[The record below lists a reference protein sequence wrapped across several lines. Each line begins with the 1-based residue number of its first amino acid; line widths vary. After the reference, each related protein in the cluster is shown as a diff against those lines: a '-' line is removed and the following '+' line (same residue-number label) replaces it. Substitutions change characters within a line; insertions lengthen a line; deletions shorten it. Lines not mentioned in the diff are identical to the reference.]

1 MTNNRALR
9 LLSAAGLLLF
19 ILAATPRPSPAG
31 SDNKV
36 RPALGLALREAPAG
50 GPAIRVWVY
59 FKDKGV
65 GDAAALQLALAET
78 RAGMRA
84 RSLQRRAKT
93 RPSGALVDEMDLPV
107 APSYT
112 AEVQAQTPEIRAVSR
127 WLNAVSVEAT
137 PAQVRALAGL
147 DCVASLDLVRSF
159 RRSGPESAADER
171 DAEEDEGGGDGA
183 GSAAPPDPIPGLGPF
198 YGGAYRQVSM
208 MGVPALHAAG
218 LTGRGVVVCLLDV
231 GFRKSHDAF
240 QTARIIAE
248 RDFVMKDGNVQ
259 RDPANS
265 LDYSDAHGTSCWSLL
280 GGYRPG
286 TLVGP
291 AFGAEFILGKTE
303 DGRSETPVEEDYWV
317 AGIEW
322 AEGLGADVVSSSLGY
337 TDWYRFADMNGRT
350 AVTTKAANRATSLGV
365 VVVNAAG
372 NERTNSWGHIIA
384 PADGFDVIAVGAVDT
399 NRRLSSFSS
408 PGPTA
413 DGRIKPEVCAMG
425 VRNFVATSSPTSG
438 NAAYA
443 MGNGTSYAT
452 PLAAGVVALLLEAH
466 PEWTVAQVREAL
478 MSTADRAASPNN
490 DYGWGIVNAPAAV
503 RK

>member
-1 MTNNRALR
+1 MRNNRALR
-9 LLSAAGLLLF
+9 ISSSLGLLFLV
-19 ILAATPRPSPAG
+19 LAAAPRSSPAG
-31 SDNKV
+31 SEDKV
-36 RPALGLALREAPAG
+36 RPALGLAMREAPLRCQTV
-50 GPAIRVWVY
+50 RVWVY

-65 GDAAALQLALAET
+65 GDAAALRRALAEA
-78 RAGMRA
+78 RAGLRA

-93 RPSGALVDEMDLPV
+93 RSAETLVDERDLPV
-107 APSYT
+107 APSY
-112 AEVQAQTPEIRAVSR
+112 AAQVQALSTEVRAVSR

-159 RRSGPESAADER
+159 RRNEPESGRTEAESEDAA
-171 DAEEDEGGGDGA
+171 
-183 GSAAPPDPIPGLGPF
+183 AAPPDPIPGLGPF
-198 YGGAYRQVSM
+198 YGGAYRQVSI
-208 MGVPALHAAG
+208 MGVPALHTAG
-218 LTGRGVVVCLLDV
+218 LTGRSVIVCLLDV
-231 GFRKSHDAF
+231 GFRKSHEAF
-240 QTARIIAE
+240 QTARVIAE

-259 RDPANS
+259 RDPTNP
-265 LDYSDAHGTSCWSLL
+265 LDYSDYHGTACWSLL

-303 DGRSETPVEEDYWV
+303 DDRSETPVEEDYWA

-322 AEGLGADVVSSSLGY
+322 AESLGADVVSSSLGY

-350 AVTTKAANRATSLGV
+350 AVTTKAANRATDLGV

-384 PADGFDVIAVGAVDT
+384 PADGFDVIAVGAVDGK
-399 NRRLSSFSS
+399 RRIAGFSS

-413 DGRIKPEVCAMG
+413 DGRIKPEICAMG
-425 VRNFVATSSPTSG
+425 VKNFTALSSPTSG
-438 NAAYA
+438 DAAYA

-478 MSTADRAASPNN
+478 MSTADQAANPNN
-490 DYGWGIVNAPAAV
+490 DYGWGIINAAAAV